1 MLIKSHIS
9 SIQSLIKQNYTNLI
23 IFLVFSLSCFSFLG
37 LGMKNYSLSYFFII
51 SFLLFFSLNI
61 QFKKNIANLLCL
73 LTILGFISSV
83 FIKQTPYGFYEFM
96 TIVVGL
102 LTTLLFINN
111 SQQVPLQKI
120 FNTLSALNIPVSI
133 FSVIYFFISG
143 IDRSSGLFLSN
154 DVYVAYPNAYASMLL
169 FILVAQFY
177 YFYQKNYKPT
187 SLTAFYYSGF
197 FINLISFWLTF
208 SRGAY
213 LSLFVGLSVVF
224 LTQAYLCHK
233 STSFKTFIK
242 KSLVLLLIGLT
253 TILSSLFIN
262 HYANYPIEV
271 ANRLSSSNISSE
283 QSASERY
290 GFWSKSLSILQE
302 TTIFGTGPGSFE
314 FIHPKFQNEL
324 LTNAPHPHN
333 FILKVLLE
341 NGIQT
346 TTFLILLLCLA
357 LYKLIKSKNILLL
370 SLFITANTHLLID
383 YNLNFPVNSF
393 LFFMIL
399 GLCLSNNQAFKK
411 PVPLLN
417 HIYQVMILT
426 ISITAIFQIYGF
438 YHIKL
443 LENSSDLSNPA
454 TIIKSAALSPF
465 PSQLYSLQSIYVPT
479 DRYPNFHPAIYNQA
493 LNTEDPVLQIELH
506 QRALNLNYYNDI
518 SYHYSFLNE
527 LLEQDYI
534 DVILQREA
542 DYKALTDEY
551 IEKLKV
557 NAHNTVATPNPKYM
571 LDLINLFL
579 QLQDK
584 SDQTFW
590 TEAKQEFISVYQVEK
605 IKFETRF
612 NIKLPSYEF

>member
-9 SIQSLIKQNYTNLI
+9 SLQSLIKQNYTNLI

-120 FNTLSALNIPVSI
+120 FNTLSVLNIPVSI

-187 SLTAFYYSGF
+187 SFTAFYYSGF
-197 FINLISFWLTF
+197 FINLVSFWLTF

-213 LSLFVGLSVVF
+213 LSLFIGLSVVF
-224 LTQAYLCHK
+224 LTQAYICHK
-233 STSFKTFIK
+233 STSLKTFIK

-271 ANRLSSSNISSE
+271 VNRLSSSNVSSE
-283 QSASERY
+283 QSANERY

-346 TTFLILLLCLA
+346 SIFLILLLCLA

-399 GLCLSNNQAFKK
+399 GLSLSNNQAFKK
-411 PVPLLN
+411 PVLLLN
-417 HIYQVMILT
+417 HVYHIMILT

-443 LENSSDLSNPA
+443 LENSSDLSHPS

-465 PSQLYSLQSIYVPT
+465 PSQLYSLQNIYVPT
-479 DRYPNFHPAIYNQA
+479 DKYPNFHPAIYNQA

-542 DYKALTDEY
+542 DYKALTADY
-551 IEKLKV
+551 IGKLKV
-557 NAHNTVATPNPKYM
+557 NAHNTIATPNPKYM